1 MVIKYSGFL
10 ASACLFALGLLTN
23 VPVSYAQD
31 TTTQTGMAAEVAHA
45 PEAIKEGVVC
55 LLPDRFHRN
64 LDGTFWHLDKLQ
76 NEVPPANLDITLTFH
91 NGTVAGYAGCNSY
104 AGTFVNPTDTL
115 FGIKNLEATK
125 RKCEQAVCPTF
136 AEGGTWEE
144 KYLALLPKT
153 AKVERTSTELKLFD
167 TEGKQ
172 ILGFKALKAE

>member
-1 MVIKYSGFL
+1 MVRKYSSFP
-10 ASACLFALGLLTN
+10 FKIGLLALLFISIGSN
-23 VPVSYAQD
+23 VKAEDANTQIGMSATAAQ
-31 TTTQTGMAAEVAHA
+31 A

-64 LDGTFWHLDKLQ
+64 LDGTFWHLVKLQ
-76 NEVPPANLDITLTFH
+76 NETPPANLDITLTFH

-144 KYLALLPKT
+144 KYLAILPKA
-153 AKVERTSTELKLFD
+153 AKVERTPGELKLFD

-172 ILGFKALKAE
+172 VLSFAALKTP